1 MLYALR
7 NLALIAG
14 TRLGPYE
21 ILAQIGAGGMGEVYK
36 ARDTRLERMVAVK
49 VLPQHLSSSP
59 EVRQRFE
66 REAKTISQL
75 SHPHIC
81 ALYDVGREGENEYLV
96 MELLEGET
104 LLDRLAR
111 GPLPLESTLRY
122 GTEIADALDKAHRQG
137 IVHRDLKPGNV
148 MLTKSGVKLL
158 DFGLAKAM
166 APSTQ
171 TSSLT
176 ALPTQ
181 QGLTQEGTIL
191 GTFQY
196 MAPEQLEGKE
206 ADGRTDIFAFGAVL
220 YEMATGKK
228 AFSAPSQ
235 ASLITAIMST
245 EPPPISSVQ
254 QASPAAL
261 DRVVR
266 TCLAKDP
273 EDRWQSASDLKREL
287 RWIGEGSQ
295 SGALA
300 QPAVS
305 ARRRGGSR
313 IAWSVAFVCAVAAL
327 AAAFG
332 LWRGRGASAPADSPL
347 QLSLDLTAG
356 EKLAIASSNS
366 GSVIR
371 LTPDGRQMICLV
383 RSGATTELRRRNF
396 ETGEMATIPGT
407 TGALDPSLS
416 ADGRWIGFVS
426 TGGGL
431 HRVALQGGAPFD
443 VTEKAAPRGAAWS
456 EDGRI
461 YFPADLYG
469 GISRV
474 SQDGGAVQL
483 VTQLDKADGEKSHR
497 WPIVLPGGKALVY
510 AALTGRSWSE
520 AQIVLKRLDTG
531 ERRVLVRGGTSPFYA
546 PTGHLVYAHDG
557 SLYAV
562 RFDLARLEV
571 TGQPGE
577 VAHDVYIEASG
588 AAGAAFTPSGLLV
601 YVPSSSVQSRRL
613 LTRVDR
619 GGTGAPLT
627 DRLEKY
633 QDLTVSPDGSRI
645 ALQFD
650 STIWIF
656 DVARKTL
663 TQLTSGARATR
674 PAWTSDGKNVL
685 YGYEKGGPWNIFSRP
700 ADGSGAEQQLWR
712 NPHMQVPSDM
722 APDGRSLLVADGD
735 PLVLR
740 VASLPPVAGDQP
752 RDLGAGGRPSDG
764 HFSPDG
770 RWIAYMDAASARP
783 EIFVIPASG
792 GEGKWQISNDGGSSP
807 RWSRSGKEIFYLSGE
822 NLMAVPVKTQ
832 PRFEPGVAVKLFSKP
847 DLQYFDVEADG
858 GHFVL
863 LESPEPSTRMTLGVV
878 VNWFSR
884 LAAQAQ
890 GGGSSK

>member
-1 MLYALR
+1 MT
-7 NLALIAG
+7 LAAG

-21 ILAQIGAGGMGEVYK
+21 ILAPIGAGGMGEVYK
-36 ARDTRLERMVAVK
+36 ARDSRLERMVAIK
-49 VLPQHLSSSP
+49 VLPQHLSSSA

-81 ALYDVGREGENEYLV
+81 ALYDVGREGETEYLV

-104 LLDRLAR
+104 LSDRLAK
-111 GPLPLESTLRY
+111 GPLPLEQTLRY
-122 GTEIADALDKAHRQG
+122 GVEIADALDKAHRQG

-148 MLTKSGVKLL
+148 MITKSGVKLL

-166 APSTQ
+166 AEPVKPSGV
-171 TSSLT
+171 TS
-176 ALPTQ
+176 LPTVM
-181 QGLTQEGTIL
+181 GSANNLTQEGTIL

-228 AFSAPSQ
+228 AFAAPSQ

-245 EPPPISSVQ
+245 EPPPISSTLQ
-254 QASPAAL
+254 TAPPAL
-261 DRVVR
+261 HRVVR

-287 RWIGEGSQ
+287 RWIGESSQ
-295 SGALA
+295 SGVLA

-313 IAWSVAFVCAVAAL
+313 IAWSVAVVCAAAAL

-332 LWRGRGASAPADSPL
+332 LWRGRGASAAPSDYPL
-347 QLSLDLTAG
+347 QLSLDLPAG

-366 GSVIR
+366 GTVIR

-383 RSGATTELRRRNF
+383 RSGATTELRRRNL

-416 ADGRWIGFVS
+416 VDGRWIGFAS
-426 TGGGL
+426 AGGL
-431 HRVALQGGAPFD
+431 RKVALLGGAPFD

-456 EDGRI
+456 EDGKI

-474 SQDGGAVQL
+474 SQDGGAVQP
-483 VTQLDKADGEKSHR
+483 VTELDKADGEKSHR
-497 WPIVLPGGKALVY
+497 WPSLLPGGKALVY

-531 ERRVLVRGGTSPFYA
+531 ERRVLIRGGTNPLYA

-571 TGQPGE
+571 TGQPVE

-588 AAGAAFTPSGLLV
+588 AAGAAFTPSGL
-601 YVPSSSVQSRRL
+601 
-613 LTRVDR
+613 
-619 GGTGAPLT
+619 
-627 DRLEKY
+627 
-633 QDLTVSPDGSRI
+633 
-645 ALQFD
+645 
-650 STIWIF
+650 
-656 DVARKTL
+656 
-663 TQLTSGARATR
+663 
-674 PAWTSDGKNVL
+674 
-685 YGYEKGGPWNIFSRP
+685 
-700 ADGSGAEQQLWR
+700 
-712 NPHMQVPSDM
+712 
-722 APDGRSLLVADGD
+722 
-735 PLVLR
+735 
-740 VASLPPVAGDQP
+740 
-752 RDLGAGGRPSDG
+752 
-764 HFSPDG
+764 
-770 RWIAYMDAASARP
+770 
-783 EIFVIPASG
+783 
-792 GEGKWQISNDGGSSP
+792 
-807 RWSRSGKEIFYLSGE
+807 
-822 NLMAVPVKTQ
+822 
-832 PRFEPGVAVKLFSKP
+832 
-847 DLQYFDVEADG
+847 
-858 GHFVL
+858 
-863 LESPEPSTRMTLGVV
+863 
-878 VNWFSR
+878 
-884 LAAQAQ
+884 
-890 GGGSSK
+890 